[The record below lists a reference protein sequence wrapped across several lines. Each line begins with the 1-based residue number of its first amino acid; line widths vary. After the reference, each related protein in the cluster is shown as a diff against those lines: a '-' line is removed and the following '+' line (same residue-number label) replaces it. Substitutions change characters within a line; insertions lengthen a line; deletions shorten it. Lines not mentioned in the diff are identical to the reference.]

1 MPSAGSRCL
10 ADASLSSRAAAK
22 LDSTASYCLST
33 SPWAVMSASMLVLV
47 AAGRFHNER
56 ARGAAT
62 GQAQGR
68 PRRGSN
74 KSAVPDSPEAW
85 WATDD
90 AAACAMA
97 AAASRL
103 APAPSS
109 NVSPPW
115 PEAMSPVGTSYCK
128 GDDASQLPNIVLG
141 KALARRLHRNEL
153 IKQRMGGLVA
163 VASDGKG
170 AGLWLWSP
178 PGGFL
183 LRLHKLTTLHCA

>member
-1 MPSAGSRCL
+1 
-10 ADASLSSRAAAK
+10 
-22 LDSTASYCLST
+22 
-33 SPWAVMSASMLVLV
+33 
-47 AAGRFHNER
+47 
-56 ARGAAT
+56 
-62 GQAQGR
+62 
-68 PRRGSN
+68 
-74 KSAVPDSPEAW
+74 
-85 WATDD
+85 
-90 AAACAMA
+90 
-97 AAASRL
+97 
-103 APAPSS
+103 
-109 NVSPPW
+109 
-115 PEAMSPVGTSYCK
+115 MSPVGTSYCK